1 LRDDH
6 LREEDF
12 FNVEKYPNIVF
23 TSSKTVLGEKGYN
36 AIGTLELIGN
46 KKPITISYSYNGKG
60 KLEDGR
66 EFLAFRGEVTFD
78 RYEYGMKPVAMTE
91 AEVTLSFRLE
101 LVRKD

>member
-1 LRDDH
+1 
-6 LREEDF
+6 
-12 FNVEKYPNIVF
+12 VF
-23 TSSKTVLGEKGYN
+23 TSSLSELGDSGYK
-36 AIGTLELIGN
+36 AIGELELIGN
-46 KKPITISYSYNGKG
+46 KKPIIVSYSYNGKG

-101 LVRKD
+101 LVKKD